1 MGRSIIF
8 TLSITERRLSISS
21 SSKEGSGAREAPQ
34 RLPCT
39 FLVHFA
45 NLEDKDD
52 EEEEEDN
59 EFEFVPLFAELDLSA
74 K

>member
-1 MGRSIIF
+1 
-8 TLSITERRLSISS
+8 
-21 SSKEGSGAREAPQ
+21 
-34 RLPCT
+34 
-39 FLVHFA
+39 
-45 NLEDKDD
+45 LEDKED